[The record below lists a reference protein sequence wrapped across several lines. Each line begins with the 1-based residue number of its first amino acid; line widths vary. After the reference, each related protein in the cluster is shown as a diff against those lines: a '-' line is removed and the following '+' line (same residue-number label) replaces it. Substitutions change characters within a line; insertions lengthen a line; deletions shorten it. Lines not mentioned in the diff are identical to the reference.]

1 MLYFFLDEI
10 DFPFYGERSLGE
22 KAGIPVHELS
32 ES

>member
-1 MLYFFLDEI
+1 LDEI

-32 ES
+32 ESWLEKW